1 MALQV
6 PSAGSR
12 RDGRELRLHG
22 TPEFPC
28 AGYLTIMH
36 GRDTDDIGWHWHE
49 ELEVV
54 YVQAGS
60 IRFYAPGATMELEAG
75 CGAFINANV
84 LHMAHADEFCELHSL
99 VFRKELLTGGDDTV
113 FAKRYVMPI
122 VDCHSLRGVRLTPE
136 GDAGTLYQ
144 LHAAFRAQQRGALGH
159 ELAVRAHLSQMWLAL
174 YLSQAGRLKPEM
186 LPPVPTENRTDT
198 MRLKTMMEFIHS
210 HYGQAITLEQVAQS
224 AAIGQRE
231 CLRCFR
237 RTIGVSPMQYLLK
250 YRVGEAAGLLRTTA
264 LPISEVAL
272 QCGFDSPSNFA
283 QAFKRFYGVTPRAY
297 RQADSV

>member
-6 PSAGSR
+6 PAASAR
-12 RDGRELRLHG
+12 RDGREQRLHG

-28 AGYLTIMH
+28 AGYLTLLY
-36 GRDTDDIGWHWHE
+36 GRDTDDIPWHWHE

-60 IRFYAPGATMELEAG
+60 IRFSAPGAAMVLEAG
-75 CGAFINANV
+75 CGAFINSNV
-84 LHMAHADEFCELHSL
+84 LHMAHADKFCELHSL

-113 FAKRYVMPI
+113 FARRYVMPI
-122 VDCHSLRGVRLTPE
+122 VECRGLRGVRLTPE
-136 GDAGTLYQ
+136 GDAETLYH
-144 LHAAFRAQQRGALGH
+144 LHAAFRAQQRGFLGH

-174 YLSQAGRLKPEM
+174 YLAQAGRLKPEA
-186 LPPVPTENRTDT
+186 LPPVSAENRTDT
-198 MRLKTMMEFIHS
+198 MRLKTMMAFIRD
-210 HYGQAITLEQVAQS
+210 HYSEPISLEQVAQS
-224 AAIGQRE
+224 ASIGQRE

-250 YRVGEAAGLLRTTA
+250 YRVGEAAGLLRTTQ
-264 LPISEVAL
+264 LPVAEVAL
-272 QCGFDSPSNFA
+272 QCGFESPSNFA
-283 QAFKRFYGVTPRAY
+283 QAFKRLYGLTPRAY